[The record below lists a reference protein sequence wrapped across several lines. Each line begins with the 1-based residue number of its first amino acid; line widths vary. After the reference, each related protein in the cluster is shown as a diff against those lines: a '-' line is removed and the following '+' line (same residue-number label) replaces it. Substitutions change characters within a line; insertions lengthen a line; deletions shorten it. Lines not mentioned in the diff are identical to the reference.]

1 MAVKNLTKAGVIMVA
16 VLALVVIGCS
26 SENPTAPAQSN
37 LMSAGIDQ
45 SVSSGQGIQATDGNT
60 MYTNNISVANPN
72 DDREYDASFSGRVA
86 AVDYK
91 SRIIGLEGKANLQ
104 IIVEPDAPVLLMP
117 ERYVVD
123 FITSTPSDSR
133 SSGYVSPVVQGSDI
147 TVHGFFKGEELFV
160 AQRIDVAQ
168 KATNDELIAT
178 SLTTSSPDNYSR
190 DYEIQLPGRV
200 SSVDYDARSF
210 QIGEK
215 EGLSFVLDKNAYIIS
230 MPDRTELDFLT
241 NNSSSSSREQSGA
254 ISEGSRVVI
263 YGTPKGDNLV
273 VVGLLEVINNNLVSE
288 VDMYSNGNF

>member
-1 MAVKNLTKAGVIMVA
+1 MAAKNLTKAGVILVA
-16 VLALVVIGCS
+16 ALALIVIGCS
-26 SENPTAPAQSN
+26 SDNPTAPAQSK
-37 LMSAGIDQ
+37 LLSAGIDQ
-45 SVSSGQGIQATDGNT
+45 SVSAGQGTQSSDGST
-60 MYTNNISVANPN
+60 MYTNDFSIASPN
-72 DDREYDASFSGRVA
+72 DARDYDASFSGRVA

-91 SRIIGLEGKANLQ
+91 SRIIELEGKSDLQ

-123 FITSTPSDSR
+123 FITFSPSDSR

-147 TVHGFFKGEELFV
+147 TVYGFFKGDQLFV

-178 SLTTSSPDNYSR
+178 GLTTSNPDSYNR

-215 EGLSFVLDKNAYIIS
+215 EGLLFVLDKNARIIS
-230 MPDRTELDFLT
+230 MPDRTDLDFVT
-241 NNSSSSSREQSGA
+241 TTSSSSREQTGA

-263 YGTPKGDNLV
+263 YGTPKGDNLI
-273 VVGLLEVINNNLVSE
+273 VVGLLEVLNDSQVSE
-288 VDMYSNGNF
+288 VNNYSNGNF